1 MKKFRNSLAVLF
13 FFLFWHSLMMSQ
25 KNQAKPDERVKTQLE
40 RLGLKYTLSETGNFK
55 VVFDMGNE
63 RTQLVVVNSNTYEL
77 GSQEI
82 RELYSVAALFN
93 SPDEMS
99 KDLLFKLLELNET
112 YKIGAWQINGGKS
125 PYLVQFAVRLS
136 ASAPDK
142 ALDELIRLA
151 AGKADEMELE
161 LTQKDDF

>member
-1 MKKFRNSLAVLF
+1 MKNFRKSLAVF
-13 FFLFWHSLMMSQ
+13 FCLASPCILMSQ
-25 KNQAKPDERVKTQLE
+25 KADGKPDERVKAQLE
-40 RLGLKYTLSETGNFK
+40 RLGLKYTLSETGNYK

-63 RTQLVVVNSNTYEL
+63 RTQLVVINSNTYEF

-93 SPDEMS
+93 SPDEIN

-112 YKIGAWQINGGKS
+112 YKVGAWQINGGKS

-136 ASAPDK
+136 ATAPDK

-151 AGKADEMELE
+151 AGKADELELE
-161 LTQKDDF
+161 VTKKDDY